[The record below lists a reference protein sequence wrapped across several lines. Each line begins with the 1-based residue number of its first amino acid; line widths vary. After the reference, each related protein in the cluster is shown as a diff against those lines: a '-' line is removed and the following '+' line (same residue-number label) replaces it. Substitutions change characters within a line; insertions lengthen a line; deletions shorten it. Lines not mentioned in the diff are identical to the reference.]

1 MSKCDQTNKLI
12 EIGAQLKQVRE
23 TRQIP
28 LHQITST
35 TLIAE
40 RHLKAIE
47 AGDLEQLPEP
57 IYIQGFIRKYGQELG
72 LEQLAEDFPLE
83 GAPQSKPLSLP
94 KTELRPLHLYALYIG
109 VIGIAVSLLANFFN
123 QSKVSPLTTGKSNLS
138 KSALLKSAPQG
149 SSLGQIGANKIL
161 LALPSPDQ
169 SSDPIA
175 KSVGSED
182 LSTSQKP
189 LKLGISTTAEAWLS
203 VNVDGKL
210 QFEGTLPSGAN
221 RNWSADQEIKVL
233 AGNAGAIV
241 AVFNDQSVGA
251 LGKSGEVVE
260 KSFNLT
266 SQSPAQLPDGAKPD
280 PQNDSTRVIPANQL
294 PDRSASII
302 R

>member
-47 AGDLEQLPEP
+47 DGDLEQLPEP
-57 IYIQGFIRKYGQELG
+57 IYIQGFIRKYGQALG
-72 LEQLAEDFPLE
+72 MEQLAEDFPLD
-83 GAPQSKPLSLP
+83 GAHQSKSILAIP
-94 KTELRPLHLYALYIG
+94 KTELRPLHLYAIYIG

-138 KSALLKSAPQG
+138 KSALLKPTPQVKKSVKIG
-149 SSLGQIGANKIL
+149 NNQTPLTQPLDTQPLGQSGNPTTKD
-161 LALPSPDQ
+161 LA
-169 SSDPIA
+169 
-175 KSVGSED
+175 
-182 LSTSQKP
+182 TSQKP
-189 LKLGISTTAEAWLS
+189 LKLDISTTAEAWLS
-203 VNVDGKL
+203 VNVDGKV
-210 QFEGTLPSGAN
+210 QFEGTLPSGAS

-233 AGNAGAIV
+233 AGNAGAVV

-266 SQSPAQLPDGAKPD
+266 NPLPEAAKSD
-280 PQNDSTRVIPANQL
+280 PQNDNTKIIAPDKSANISS
-294 PDRSASII
+294 R
-302 R
+302 